1 MRQSSVY
8 FEAREGL
15 IEETSLAFFDAMET
29 LDDEED
35 DYPIITTAVPPRA
48 SIRVT
53 FQEPETLLRAMNEE
67 ETIHEEDEFVD
78 AATKA
83 ASGSGIS
90 DSNGV
95 LERVDSAVRRG
106 SVFVKADLKEPRVS
120 VQERGYPGLLDSR
133 ELKECQTFYREIH
146 KRGGALRDIVFAYK
160 DVEDE
165 PYTIC
170 RFMRPTKFA
179 APEMLQRL
187 EQSKA
192 VWEAAAKQKFY
203 PDVEAALGIPTSL
216 LLRFYPFFYQGN
228 AKNGCPVN
236 YFKAGTL
243 HVEGLMSLLSLE
255 HISRYSWHL
264 CTYIFPQMIA
274 EARAK
279 DPNFVRT
286 ESINVMDLHG
296 LSSSQVGG
304 EAMDIL
310 KQASGVGNF
319 FPETMHCMLILNAPS
334 WFSLTWK
341 IIRGLIDPRTA
352 RKIEVYTNSSRG
364 TFRLQQ
370 LVEVSQI
377 PSDFGGFGPPTMSLD
392 EGRREALQVLHVN
405 KRGRTVQEVPHLAKV
420 ATHEKVE
427 SIRVYSR
434 SATGVQLAVQ
444 KDGKPLVSKFVIE
457 APKNSSSGAPYQQD
471 LWSKG
476 TITGPCTISLT
487 AEALQNEK
495 SPPKK
500 VSHGYFVVV
509 VYISNV

>member
-29 LDDEED
+29 PNEEED

-48 SIRVT
+48 SIRFT
-53 FQEPETLLRAMNEE
+53 FQEPDTLLRDMNEE
-67 ETIHEEDEFVD
+67 TIQEEVEFTDTATNGTGGLGISESNGLQGVD
-78 AATKA
+78 AA
-83 ASGSGIS
+83 
-90 DSNGV
+90 
-95 LERVDSAVRRG
+95 RRE
-106 SVFVKADLKEPRVS
+106 SVVVKADLLDPRVA

-133 ELKECQTFYREIH
+133 ELKECQQFYREIH
-146 KRGGALRDIVFAYK
+146 KRGGTLREIVFAYK

-187 EQSKA
+187 DQNKA

-203 PDVEAALGIPTSL
+203 PDVEAALGIPISL
-216 LLRFYPFFYQGN
+216 FQRFYPFFYQGN

-243 HVEGLMSLLSLE
+243 HVEGLMSLLSLKQ
-255 HISRYSWHL
+255 ISNYSWHL
-264 CTYIFPQMIA
+264 CTHIFPKMIA

-296 LSSSQVGG
+296 LTSSQVGG

-310 KQASGVGNF
+310 KQASRVGDL

-334 WFSLTWK
+334 WFSFTWK

-352 RKIEVYTNSSRG
+352 RKIEVYTNPSRG

-377 PSDFGGFGPPTMSLD
+377 PSDFGGFGPPTISLD

-405 KRGRTVQEVPHLAKV
+405 KRGRTTQEVPNLAEV
-420 ATHEKVE
+420 AAHEQIE

-434 SATGVQLAVQ
+434 SATGVQLALQ
-444 KDGKPLVSKFVIE
+444 KDGKPLVPQFVID
-457 APKNSSSGAPYQQD
+457 APKNNTSGTPYQHD

-487 AEALQNEK
+487 AQALPNEK
-495 SPPKK
+495 IPPKK
-500 VSHGYFVVV
+500 VSYGYFVVAV
-509 VYISNV
+509 FISSV